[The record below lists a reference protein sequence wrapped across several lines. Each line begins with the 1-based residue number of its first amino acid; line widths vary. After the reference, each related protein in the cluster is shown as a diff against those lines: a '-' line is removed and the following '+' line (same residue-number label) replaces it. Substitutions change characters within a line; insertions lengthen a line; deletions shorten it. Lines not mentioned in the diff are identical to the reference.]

1 MIAER
6 HPSVRDQDIYRIET
20 KLSESFET
28 VSTLLY
34 RYFYRYLQNR
44 FIDIYRWLQN
54 YRMETKLSESF
65 ETDIAV
71 VFTIVCL
78 YFTENTLQY
87 FIEIL
92 YRNTL
97 QKILCLDFSRNNFRD
112 TFGHRFIVRLYSIV
126 SSDTATKLFWVSQL
140 FRFLST

>member
-1 MIAER
+1 
-6 HPSVRDQDIYRIET
+6 
-20 KLSESFET
+20 
-28 VSTLLY
+28 
-34 RYFYRYLQNR
+34 
-44 FIDIYRWLQN
+44 
-54 YRMETKLSESF
+54 METKLSESF

-112 TFGHRFIVRLYSIV
+112 TFGHRFIVH
-126 SSDTATKLFWVSQL
+126 K
-140 FRFLST
+140 